1 MTRTLLAGAAMTA
14 VLAISSI
21 GTVQA
26 DTSALGLHTLPVF
39 TDQNVST
46 LNSSDDWAMSKVLLA
61 DYKGYDSAK
70 LKGVKDDGCA
80 TASSFLQTANSAV
93 DGALNDDGVLAKK
106 SVLMSTVSYTEPV
119 EVTNG
124 AVQAVN
130 GTGVFGELQAWRAS

>member
-1 MTRTLLAGAAMTA
+1 MKTMTRTLLAGAAMTA

-93 DGALNDDGVLAKK
+93 DGALNDDGVLAKTK
-106 SVLMSTVSYTEPV
+106 TMLLSTTALYT
-119 EVTNG
+119 N
-124 AVQAVN
+124 AISAVN
-130 GTGVFGELQAWRAS
+130 GVGDFDDLHAWSAS